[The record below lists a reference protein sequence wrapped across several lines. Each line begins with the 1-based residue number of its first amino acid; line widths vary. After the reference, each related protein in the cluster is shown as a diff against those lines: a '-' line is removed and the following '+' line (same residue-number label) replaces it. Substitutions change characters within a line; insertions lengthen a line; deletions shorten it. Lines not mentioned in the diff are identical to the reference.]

1 MLKSIRLAAVG
12 FAVCFAMTAGAQ
24 GTVKVGKDGVK
35 VNSGGNQVDIGGG
48 KVNVQAKGSNTQVEE
63 EEEDE
68 VEDDAAGTTSTSGS
82 DISIMGSARKGTF
95 TCAGNTVVAISGSAN
110 DITLTGECKSV
121 SVAGSANK
129 VSMDGVG
136 ELNVSGSSNNVTW
149 KRASGDAKKPKV
161 NTVGVGNKVSKAK

>member
-24 GTVKVGKDGVK
+24 DTVKVGKDGVK

-48 KVNVQAKGSNTQVEE
+48 KVNVQAQGSNTQVEE
-63 EEEDE
+63 EDE
-68 VEDDAAGTTSTSGS
+68 VEEDATGTTTTSGS
-82 DISIMGSARKGTF
+82 DINILGSSRKGTF
-95 TCAGNTVVAISGSAN
+95 GCTGNTVVAISGSAN

-136 ELNVSGSSNNVTW
+136 EINVSGSSNNVTW

-161 NTVGVGNKVSKAK
+161 NAVGVGNKVAKAK